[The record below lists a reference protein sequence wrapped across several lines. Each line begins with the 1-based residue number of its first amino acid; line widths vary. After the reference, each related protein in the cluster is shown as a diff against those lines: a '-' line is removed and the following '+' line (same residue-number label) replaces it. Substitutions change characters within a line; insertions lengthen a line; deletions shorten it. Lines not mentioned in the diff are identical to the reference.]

1 MSCPPASIDR
11 FQRRSGVVLLLGPV
25 VLLLILG
32 GRLVYINTTLRDHL
46 LGVAERQQRGAS
58 TIPSRRGM
66 VLDVRGRVIAATEQ
80 RPDVFADPGRIVDI
94 DEFAKKLSP
103 RVNLPAAGI
112 AAKIRLRPDSRFV
125 VIASGVDDI
134 TAEAVRAMR
143 DPAVNLDEHSVRTYP
158 LGESI
163 AHVLGWVG
171 RDGTGLEGIEAAFD
185 SHLRGKDG
193 RRATIRD
200 ARRRALRSSDEV
212 MIPPSDGGHVVL
224 TIDAEIQRIAE
235 QALASSVTRVEAENG
250 LAIVMSPRSG
260 EILAMACYPTFD
272 ANDPGSVPTDVRRN
286 RAVTDPVEP
295 GSTFKPFIV
304 CGALDGSYISANEQF
319 DCHMGTRTIGRRTIT
334 DVKPHG
340 MMDVKGI
347 ITHSSNIGMSMISDR
362 MGNPALYNTIRRFG
376 FGAKAGIECPGEAEG
391 RVFPLKRWSKLST
404 ASVAMGYEVLVSPL
418 QLINGFS
425 TIIND
430 GVMLRPRIVKQLL
443 DPGGEPVMGLES
455 AQIVGPVV
463 SSRIARYVTNE
474 LLVSV
479 VENGSGRGA
488 KLEHYRVL
496 GKTGTTK
503 LTYKDRGEYEP
514 GAYLGT
520 FVGAAPAERPV
531 LVAMVMIRRPNPRL
545 AYYGSAVAA
554 PAVGEILGQALPY
567 LGVPSDNAGLAAAA
581 P

>member
-1 MSCPPASIDR
+1 MSSPPSLIDQ
-11 FQRRSGVVLLLGPV
+11 FQRRSGVVLLLCAV
-25 VLLLILG
+25 VLLLGLG
-32 GRLVYINTTLRDHL
+32 GRLVYINTTLRDRL
-46 LGVAERQQRGAS
+46 LSVAERQQQGGA
-58 TIPSRRGM
+58 TMPARRGM
-66 VLDVRGRVIAATEQ
+66 VLDARGRVLAATEQ
-80 RPDVFADPGRIVDI
+80 HPDVFVDPARVEDV
-94 DEFAKKLSP
+94 DEFANRLSP
-103 RVNLPAAGI
+103 RVNMP
-112 AAKIRLRPDSRFV
+112 AAKIAEKIRRRPQSRFV

-134 TAEAVRAMR
+134 TAEAVQAMH
-143 DPAVNLDEHSVRTYP
+143 DPAVNLDERSVRTYP

-171 RDGTGLEGIEAAFD
+171 RDGAGLEGIEAAFD

-193 RRATIRD
+193 WRGTIHD
-200 ARRRALRSSDEV
+200 ARRRALRPSDEE

-224 TIDAEIQRIAE
+224 TIDAEIQRITE
-235 QALASSVTRVEAENG
+235 QALAESVKRVEAENG
-250 LAIVMSPRSG
+250 LAIVMSPQTG

-272 ANDPGSVPTDVRRN
+272 PNAPGSVSTDVRRN

-304 CGALDGSYISANEQF
+304 CGALDGSHISATELI
-319 DCHMGTRTIGRRTIT
+319 DCHMGTRTIGSRTIT

-347 ITHSSNIGMSMISDR
+347 ITHSSNIGMSMIADR
-362 MGNPALYNTIRRFG
+362 MGNPALHNTIRRFG
-376 FGAKAGIECPGEAEG
+376 FGTKTGIECPGEDDG
-391 RVFPLKRWSKLST
+391 RVYPLKRWSKLST

-418 QLINGFS
+418 QLINGFA

-430 GVMLRPRIVKQLL
+430 GVMLRPRIVKRLL
-443 DPGGEPVMGLES
+443 GPGGETVGDSES
-455 AQIVGPVV
+455 PQIAGRVV
-463 SSRIARYVTNE
+463 SSRIARYVTEE

-503 LTYKDRGEYEP
+503 LISRNGKEYEP

-520 FVGAAPAERPV
+520 FVGAAPVARPA
-531 LVAMVMIRRPNPRL
+531 LVAMVMIRRPNPRV

-567 LGVPSDNAGLAAAA
+567 LGVPPDNDSMAVAI

>member
-1 MSCPPASIDR
+1 MSSSPASIDR
-11 FQRRSGVVLLLGPV
+11 FQRRSGVVLLLCLT
-25 VLLLILG
+25 VLLLGLG
-32 GRLVYINTTLRDHL
+32 GRLVRINTTLRDRL
-46 LGVAERQQRGAS
+46 IGIAERQQRGSS
-58 TIPSRRGM
+58 TMPARRGM
-66 VLDVRGRVIAATEQ
+66 ILDVRGRVVAATEQ
-80 RPDVFADPGRIVDI
+80 RPDVFVDPARVEDI
-94 DEFAKKLSP
+94 DELADRLSP
-103 RVNLPAAGI
+103 RVNIPATRI
-112 AAKIRLRPDSRFV
+112 AETIRRRPQSRFV
-125 VIASGVDDI
+125 LIASSVDDI
-134 TAEAVRAMR
+134 TAEAVRAMH
-143 DPAVNLDEHSVRTYP
+143 DPAVNLDERSVRTYP

-185 SHLRGKDG
+185 GHLRGKDG
-193 RRATIRD
+193 RRGTIRD
-200 ARRRALRSSDEV
+200 ARRRSLRLSDEE
-212 MIPPSDGGHVVL
+212 MTPPSDGGHVVL
-224 TIDAEIQRIAE
+224 TIDAEIQRMAE
-235 QALASSVTRVEAENG
+235 AALAESVKRVEAENG
-250 LAIVMSPRSG
+250 LAIVMSPQTG

-272 ANDPGSVPTDVRRN
+272 PNDPGSVSTDVRRN

-304 CGALDGSYISANEQF
+304 CGALDGSHISATELI
-319 DCHMGTRTIGRRTIT
+319 DCHMGTRRIGRRTIT

-347 ITHSSNIGMSMISDR
+347 ITHSSNIGMSMIADR
-362 MGNPALYNTIRRFG
+362 MGNTALYNTIHGFRFG
-376 FGAKAGIECPGEAEG
+376 TKTDIECPGEAAG
-391 RVFPLKRWSKLST
+391 RVYPLKKWSKLST

-418 QLINGFS
+418 QLINGFA

-430 GVMLRPRIVKQLL
+430 GVMLRPRIVKRLL
-443 DPGGEPVMGLES
+443 GPGGEVMEDSES
-455 AQIVGPVV
+455 PQIVGRVV
-463 SSRIARYVTNE
+463 TSRIARYVTDE

-496 GKTGTTK
+496 GKTGTAK

-520 FVGAAPAERPV
+520 FVGAAPVERPA
-531 LVAMVMIRRPNPRL
+531 LVAMVMIRRPNPRV

-554 PAVGEILGQALPY
+554 PVVGEILGQALPY
-567 LGVPSDNAGLAAAA
+567 LGVPPDKEQMAKAM

>member
-1 MSCPPASIDR
+1 MSSPSASIDQ
-11 FQRRSGVVLLLGPV
+11 FQRRSGVVLLLCAA
-25 VLLLILG
+25 VLLLSLG
-32 GRLVYINTTLRDHL
+32 GRLVYINSTLRDRL
-46 LGVAERQQRGAS
+46 LSVAERQQQGGS
-58 TIPSRRGM
+58 TLSARRGM
-66 VLDVRGRVIAATEQ
+66 VLDARGRVVAATEQ
-80 RPDVFADPGRIVDI
+80 HPDVFVDPSRIEDI
-94 DEFAKKLSP
+94 DEFANRLSP
-103 RVNLPAAGI
+103 RVNLPAAKI
-112 AAKIRLRPDSRFV
+112 AEKIRRRPQSRFV

-143 DPAVNLDEHSVRTYP
+143 DPAVNLDARSIRTYP
-158 LGESI
+158 LGDSI

-171 RDGTGLEGIEAAFD
+171 RDGAGLEGIEAAFD

-193 RRATIRD
+193 WRGTIHD
-200 ARRRALRSSDEV
+200 ARRRVLRSSDEE
-212 MIPPSDGGHVVL
+212 MIPPFDGGHVVL

-235 QALASSVTRVEAENG
+235 QALADSVKRVEAESG
-250 LAIVMSPRSG
+250 IAIVMSPQSG

-272 ANDPGSVPTDVRRN
+272 PNDPGAVSTDVRRN

-304 CGALDGSYISANEQF
+304 CGALDGSYISATEMF
-319 DCHMGTRTIGRRTIT
+319 DCHMGTRTIGSRTIK

-347 ITHSSNIGMSMISDR
+347 ITHSSNIGMSMIADR
-362 MGNPALYNTIRRFG
+362 MGNPALHATMRRFG
-376 FGAKAGIECPGEAEG
+376 FGSKTGVECPGEAEG
-391 RVFPLKRWSKLST
+391 RVLPLKSWSKLST
-404 ASVAMGYEVLVSPL
+404 ASVGMGYEVLISPL
-418 QLINGFS
+418 QLINGFA

-430 GVMLRPRIVKQLL
+430 GVMLRPRIIKRLL
-443 DPGGEPVMGLES
+443 GPGGETARDSES
-455 AQIVGPVV
+455 PQIVGRVV
-463 SSRIARYVTNE
+463 SSRIARYVTDE

-503 LTYKDRGEYEP
+503 LMYRDGKIYEP

-520 FVGAAPAERPV
+520 FVGAAPVERPA

-567 LGVPSDNAGLAAAA
+567 LGVPSDNESFAAAA